1 MTEIIQSVAMKVPEM
16 AALGGIV
23 YLFLKHMRHQGDAA
37 KEDRKEMRT
46 TFADL
51 ASVLRE
57 NTKAL
62 GANQEVASQFDDHM
76 QHRAQTEERLA
87 TVIKDNTQVLSD
99 TKAVL
104 QHTNTVLSEVKAVM
118 TNEFKHA

>member
-1 MTEIIQSVAMKVPEM
+1 MTELIQAVALKVPEM

-51 ASVLRE
+51 TSVLRE

-62 GANQEVASQFDDHM
+62 GANQEVTSQFDEHM
-76 QHRAQTEERLA
+76 RQRNETENKL
-87 TVIKDNTQVLSD
+87 TDVIKDNTRVLGETTAVLSD
-99 TKAVL
+99 TNAVL
-104 QHTNTVLSEVKAVM
+104 ADVKSLIA
-118 TNEFKHA
+118 NEFKHA